1 VKALQGVDGHV
12 EWVEAERPACDAG
25 QVRIRV
31 AAAGLNRADLLQMK
45 GLYPPPPGASPY
57 MGLECAGVVEEVGA
71 GADWRV
77 GDRVCA
83 LLASGAMAEEVV
95 VDARHVLPVPE
106 GLSLHEA
113 AALPE
118 VYATA
123 WLNIFQLG
131 GVKAGEKVL
140 VHAGA
145 SGVGS
150 AAIQLCKAFGSP
162 VWVSVGS
169 PDRLAYCEALGAAGG
184 VVRNENLDALEGFG
198 PFDVILDP
206 VGASYGEL
214 NLKLLARDG
223 RWVIIGL
230 MGGRKFELDLA
241 QVLGKRLEITGSTL
255 RNRDDGFKAELLR
268 ELQQQVW
275 PLFAE
280 GRLSPQLVDTY
291 PVEFAQAAYAELETN
306 QVSGKLVMVIDPS
319 QACAAK
325 GAQSTPKAFKT
336 SSESAIHWSGHARAA
351 PHPGSPH
358 AGDLPSATTASHCA
372 NRNRNS
378 PPPGFPVPDPATPA
392 TG

>member
-1 VKALQGVDGHV
+1 MKALQGVDGHV
-12 EWVEAERPACDAG
+12 EWVEAERPALDAG

-57 MGLECAGVVEEVGA
+57 MGLECAGVIEEVGP
-71 GADWRV
+71 GADWRK

-106 GLSLHEA
+106 GLSLQEA

-131 GVKAGEKVL
+131 AVKAGEKVL

-150 AAIQLCKAFGSP
+150 AAIQLCKAFGNP
-162 VWVSVGS
+162 VYVSVGS
-169 PDRLAYCEALGAAGG
+169 QDRLAYCQALGAAGG
-184 VVRNENLDALEGFG
+184 VVRNENLEALEGLG

-206 VGASYGEL
+206 VGASYGPL

-268 ELQQQVW
+268 ELLQQVW

-280 GRLSPQLVDTY
+280 GRLSAQLVDTY

-319 QACAAK
+319 
-325 GAQSTPKAFKT
+325 
-336 SSESAIHWSGHARAA
+336 
-351 PHPGSPH
+351 
-358 AGDLPSATTASHCA
+358 L
-372 NRNRNS
+372 
-378 PPPGFPVPDPATPA
+378 V
-392 TG
+392 

>member
-1 VKALQGVDGHV
+1 MKALQGVDGHV
-12 EWVEAERPACDAG
+12 AWVEAERPACDAG

-31 AAAGLNRADLLQMK
+31 AAAGLNRADLLQK
-45 GLYPPPPGASPY
+45 AGHYPPPPGASPY
-57 MGLECAGVVEEVGA
+57 MGLECAGIIEEVGA

-83 LLASGAMAEEVV
+83 LLAGGGMAEEVV

-113 AALPE
+113 AAIPE

-131 GVKAGEKVL
+131 GLKAGEKVL

-150 AAIQLCKAFGSP
+150 AAIQLCKAFGNP

-169 PDRLAYCEALGAAGG
+169 DERLAYCQDLGAAGG
-184 VVRNENLDALEGFG
+184 VVRNANLDALEQLG

-206 VGASYGEL
+206 VGASYGPL

-230 MGGRKFELDLA
+230 MSGRKVELDLA
-241 QVLGKRLEITGSTL
+241 LVLGKRLQVTGSTL

-268 ELQQQVW
+268 ELGQQVW

-280 GRLSPQLVDTY
+280 GRLSAQLVDTY
-291 PVEFAQAAYAELETN
+291 PVEFAQAAYAELESN
-306 QVSGKLVMVIDPS
+306 QVSGKLVLVID
-319 QACAAK
+319 
-325 GAQSTPKAFKT
+325 
-336 SSESAIHWSGHARAA
+336 SS
-351 PHPGSPH
+351 
-358 AGDLPSATTASHCA
+358 L
-372 NRNRNS
+372 
-378 PPPGFPVPDPATPA
+378 V
-392 TG
+392 

>member
-1 VKALQGVDGHV
+1 MQGVDGHV
-12 EWVEAERPACDAG
+12 AWVEAERPACDAG

-31 AAAGLNRADLLQMK
+31 AAAGLNRADLLQRA

-57 MGLECAGVVEEVGA
+57 MGLECSGIIEEVGA

-83 LLASGAMAEEVV
+83 LLAGGGMAEEVV

-113 AALPE
+113 AAVPE

-131 GVKAGEKVL
+131 ALKAGEKVL

-150 AAIQLCKAFGSP
+150 AAIQLCKAFGNP

-169 PDRLAYCEALGAAGG
+169 AERLAYCQSLGAAGG
-184 VVRNENLDALEGFG
+184 VVRNGNLDDLELLG

-206 VGASYGEL
+206 VGASYGPL

-230 MGGRKFELDLA
+230 MGGRKVELDLA
-241 QVLGKRLEITGSTL
+241 LVLGKRLEITGSTL
-255 RNRDDGFKAELLR
+255 RNRDDAFKAELLR
-268 ELQQQVW
+268 ELRQQVW

-291 PVEFAQAAYAELETN
+291 PVAFAEAAYAELASN
-306 QVSGKLVMVIDPS
+306 QVSGKLVLVIDP
-319 QACAAK
+319 
-325 GAQSTPKAFKT
+325 T
-336 SSESAIHWSGHARAA
+336 
-351 PHPGSPH
+351 
-358 AGDLPSATTASHCA
+358 L
-372 NRNRNS
+372 
-378 PPPGFPVPDPATPA
+378 V
-392 TG
+392 

>member
-1 VKALQGVDGHV
+1 MKALQGVDGHV
-12 EWVEAERPACDAG
+12 AWVEAERPTCDAG

-31 AAAGLNRADLLQMK
+31 AAAGLNRADLLQK
-45 GLYPPPPGASPY
+45 AGLYPPPPGASPY
-57 MGLECAGVVEEVGA
+57 MGLECAGIIEEVGP

-83 LLASGAMAEEVV
+83 LLAGGGMAEEVV

-131 GVKAGEKVL
+131 GLKAGEKVL

-150 AAIQLCKAFGSP
+150 AAIQLCKAFGNP

-169 PDRLAYCEALGAAGG
+169 SERLAYCQDLGAAAG
-184 VVRNENLDALEGFG
+184 VVRNENLDDLNSLG

-206 VGASYGEL
+206 VGASYAAL

-230 MGGRKFELDLA
+230 MGGRKVELDLA
-241 QVLGKRLEITGSTL
+241 LVLGKRLQVTGSTL
-255 RNRDDGFKAELLR
+255 RNRDDDFKAELLR
-268 ELQQQVW
+268 ELGQQVW

-280 GRLSPQLVDTY
+280 KRLSAQLVDTY
-291 PVEFAQAAYAELETN
+291 PVEFATAAYAALESN
-306 QVSGKLVMVIDPS
+306 QVSGKLVLVID
-319 QACAAK
+319 
-325 GAQSTPKAFKT
+325 
-336 SSESAIHWSGHARAA
+336 SS
-351 PHPGSPH
+351 
-358 AGDLPSATTASHCA
+358 L
-372 NRNRNS
+372 
-378 PPPGFPVPDPATPA
+378 V
-392 TG
+392 